1 MTSFTR
7 STSSNRGCIVDL
19 LAAAEALGPVAH
31 SQDQHLVCDI
41 ELSAGQVGD
50 DAQHQAGLAGSAGA
64 HDVDALG
71 RLVRDQ
77 GVHQDDVGA
86 GVFPLLPV
94 VCRFGEANQWR
105 GA

>member
-1 MTSFTR
+1 M
-7 STSSNRGCIVDL
+7 
-19 LAAAEALGPVAH
+19 
-31 SQDQHLVCDI
+31 CDI

-71 RLVRDQ
+71 RLLRDQ

-86 GVFPLLPV
+86 GVFL
-94 VCRFGEANQWR
+94 EAQLA